1 MLFCSNDLCNMLNI
15 RFLYKYN
22 IELQIGVSM
31 RGIHG
36 QYAYVSSLEYCIP
49 SEYSVY
55 ISGKYIRMAEF

>member
-1 MLFCSNDLCNMLNI
+1 MLNI